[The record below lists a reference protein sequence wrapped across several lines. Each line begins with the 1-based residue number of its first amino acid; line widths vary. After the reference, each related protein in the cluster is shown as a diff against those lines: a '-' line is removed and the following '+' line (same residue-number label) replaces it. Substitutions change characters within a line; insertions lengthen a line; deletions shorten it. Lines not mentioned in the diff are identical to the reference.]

1 MSNLCLQPPMDT
13 GCPISQLGET
23 KGEVKRPL
31 GQEGLDPP
39 SAFLEV
45 IVEILI
51 LLQMSELR

>member
-1 MSNLCLQPPMDT
+1 MDT